1 MVRTIL
7 FTFASLIGVGTMVV
21 MEVETPRRAVIH
33 ASEPFAPS
41 TIGFGG
47 SHDTLTKADRLEV
60 TYLRN
65 DVRFQPDPPEQVIS
79 PVESIPIGS
88 QPVMKVVSPPW
99 HDPTTR
105 KLAVMLPRPRPKNTI
120 QGTIKMATKIP
131 TDNAVKGTKKAT
143 NADRS
148 KLAVEVKSCQSS
160 GFGSLLKV
168 LNLSSGCQT

>member
-7 FTFASLIGVGTMVV
+7 FTFASLVGVGTMIV
-21 MEVETPRRAVIH
+21 MEVETPPRTVVQAG
-33 ASEPFAPS
+33 EPFAPS
-41 TIGFGG
+41 TVGIGG
-47 SHDTLTKADRLEV
+47 SRDTLTKADRLEV

-65 DVRFQPDPPEQVIS
+65 DVRFQPDPPDQVIS
-79 PVESIPIGS
+79 PVESTPAGP
-88 QPVMKVVSPPW
+88 QPAMKVVSPPW

-105 KLAVMLPRPRPKNTI
+105 KLAVMLPRPRPKNTT
-120 QGTIKMATKIP
+120 QGPFKMATKIP
-131 TDNAVKGTKKAT
+131 TDNAIKSTKKTT

-148 KLAVEVKSCQSS
+148 KLAVEAKSCQSS